1 MKNTNG
7 ERSFISC
14 DLESLI
20 APEVDAIES
29 ADKLILNLPKLREAT
44 NLSEQRKILLTTLEA
59 VYVDQRSD
67 RYSRLLLSVNGLL
80 LKYKDG
86 FGENSSNPSLF
97 LEVEMSQTPVC

>member
-29 ADKLILNLPKLREAT
+29 ADKLILNLPKL
-44 NLSEQRKILLTTLEA
+44 
-59 VYVDQRSD
+59 
-67 RYSRLLLSVNGLL
+67 
-80 LKYKDG
+80 
-86 FGENSSNPSLF
+86 
-97 LEVEMSQTPVC
+97 